1 MRVGHFLNLR
11 VSKCL
16 GVGHDVTG
24 APQSQHNLK
33 ARELG
38 RLKILMDYI
47 HDMSWMC
54 NFHSGI
60 LNCRDRHIV
69 DIYVQGLGF
78 GCDMTALGYVSWECP

>member
-33 ARELG
+33 ARESG
-38 RLKILMDYI
+38 RLKILMYYT
-47 HDMSWMC
+47 HDMFWMC

-78 GCDMTALGYVSWECP
+78 LGVT

>member
-1 MRVGHFLNLR
+1 MRVGYFLNLR
-11 VSKCL
+11 VRKCL
-16 GVGHDVTG
+16 GVGLDVTG

-38 RLKILMDYI
+38 RLKILMDHI
-47 HDMSWMC
+47 HDMSRMC
-54 NFHSGI
+54 NFHSGM

-78 GCDMTALGYVSWECP
+78 GCDMTALDYVSWECP